1 LNILFD
7 IGHPAHVHL
16 FKNVIKTLKANGHI
30 VYITIKDDSNIKQLL
45 EFERLNYIILGTKG
59 KGLFQKVFKQIYFT
73 FSVLILFW
81 KYKIDI
87 AVGVS
92 ISIAQ
97 ASLFS
102 RTKAI
107 VFDDDDMSATPAFAA
122 LSHSFAAHVVSPAIL
137 SKERNRKKDIFHKA
151 YHELAYLH
159 PHYFTADKRI
169 ISAQNINPHEF
180 FSIIRF
186 SALKAHHDI
195 NEQGIGK
202 ELATQIISLLE
213 KKGKVFITSEKE
225 LPAAFQKYRLP
236 IAAHQFHDLLAYA
249 SILVCDSQ
257 TVASEAAVLGVPS
270 VRINSFVGRISY
282 LEELEHQY
290 QLTFGFKPH
299 QFEQAYQ
306 KIQEIINQN
315 NLKEVFQKRRQRML
329 SEKIDLTAF
338 MLWFIENYPESTS
351 IMKENSEYQ
360 ERFKRL
366 VTCDL

>member
-1 LNILFD
+1 MNLLFD

-16 FKNVIKTLKANGHI
+16 FKNVARQLKANGHI
-30 VYITIKDDSNIKQLL
+30 VYITIKDDAHIKQLL
-45 EFERLNYIILGTKG
+45 DTYQLDYIILGTKG
-59 KGLFQKVFKQIYFT
+59 KGLFQKAFKQIYFT
-73 FSVLILFW
+73 FSVLKFFW
-81 KYKIDI
+81 KHKIDMAI
-87 AVGVS
+87 GVS

-97 ASLFS
+97 ASVFS

-107 VFDDDDMSATPAFAA
+107 VFDDDDMSATPVFAG
-122 LSHSFAAHVVSPAIL
+122 LSHRFAAHVVSPAVL
-137 SKERNRKKDIFHKA
+137 SKERSRKKDIFHNA

-159 PHYFTADKRI
+159 PHNFTANKSV
-169 ISAQNINPHEF
+169 ISAQNINTHEF

-195 NEQGIGK
+195 NEQGIGQ
-202 ELATQIISLLE
+202 EQAIQIISLLE

-236 IAAHQFHDLLAYA
+236 IATNQFHNLLAKA

-315 NLKEVFQKRRQRML
+315 NLKEVFQKRRQKML

-338 MLWFIENYPESTS
+338 MLWFIENYPESVK
-351 IMKENSEYQ
+351 IMKENPEYQ
-360 ERFKRL
+360 NRFK
-366 VTCDL
+366 